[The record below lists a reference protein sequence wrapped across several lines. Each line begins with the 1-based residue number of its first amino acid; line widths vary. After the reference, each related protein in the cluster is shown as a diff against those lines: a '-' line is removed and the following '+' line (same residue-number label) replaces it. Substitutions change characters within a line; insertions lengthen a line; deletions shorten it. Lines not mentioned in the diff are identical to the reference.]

1 MDYQVHTLK
10 PIVDARAPH
19 GKMKYGKCALLT
31 NLHGRDMLTRKYD
44 HLRNR
49 IQNLG
54 SALIAYSGGVDSTL
68 LAFAAHVV
76 LGERCLAVLAI
87 SDVHTAGEIEGARA
101 TARDLG
107 LRLLE
112 VETYELTDPRFR
124 MNPADRCYYC
134 KSEMFGL
141 LRTVA
146 DARGIKWVL
155 DGSNAD
161 DASDHR
167 PGRRAARE
175 YGVAS
180 PLLEVGLHKEEIR
193 TLSRELGLPTWD
205 KPSMACLATRF
216 PYGTPITEDGIERV
230 GRAEQSIRDLG
241 IRQFRVRAHG
251 DVARVEVEP
260 EEMQHAWELREAVS
274 AAVKAAGFTFAAQD
288 LEGYRTGS
296 MNDAL
301 CNDELTLDTS
311 GDEFA

>member
-1 MDYQVHTLK
+1 
-10 PIVDARAPH
+10 
-19 GKMKYGKCALLT
+19 
-31 NLHGRDMLTRKYD
+31 MLTRKYD

-54 SALIAYSGGVDSTL
+54 SALVAYSGGVDSTL
-68 LAFAAHVV
+68 LAFTAHAV
-76 LGERCLAVLAI
+76 LGDKCLAVLAI
-87 SDVHTAGEIEGARA
+87 SDVHTAGEMESARS
-101 TARDLG
+101 TAKELG
-107 LRLLE
+107 LRLHE

-124 MNPADRCYYC
+124 VNPTDRCYYC
-134 KSEMFGL
+134 KSEMFGM

-155 DGSNAD
+155 DGSNTD

-175 YGVAS
+175 YGVVS
-180 PLLEVGLHKEEIR
+180 PLLEVGLHKDEIR
-193 TLSRELGLPTWD
+193 ALSHELGLPTWD

-216 PYGTPITEDGIERV
+216 PYGTPITEEGIERV
-230 GRAEQSIRDLG
+230 GRAEQGIRELG

-260 EEMQHAWELREAVS
+260 EEMQRAWELRDAVT
-274 AAVKAAGFTFAAQD
+274 ATVKAAGFTFAAQD

-301 CNDELTLDTS
+301 SAEELLGPSADELT
-311 GDEFA
+311 

>member
-1 MDYQVHTLK
+1 
-10 PIVDARAPH
+10 
-19 GKMKYGKCALLT
+19 
-31 NLHGRDMLTRKYD
+31 MLTRKYD

-54 SALIAYSGGVDSTL
+54 SALVAYSGGVDSTL
-68 LAFAAHVV
+68 LAFITHVV

-87 SDVHTAGEIEGARA
+87 SDMHIDNEIEDARQ
-101 TARDLG
+101 TARELG
-107 LRLLE
+107 LHLHE
-112 VETYELTDPRFR
+112 VDTHELTDPRFR
-124 MNPADRCYYC
+124 MNPVDRCYYC

-146 DARGIKWVL
+146 SARGIKWVL

-167 PGRRAARE
+167 PGGRAARE
-175 YGVAS
+175 YGVVS
-180 PLLEVGLHKEEIR
+180 PLLEVGLHKDEIR
-193 TLSRELGLPTWD
+193 SLSHELGLPNWN

-216 PYGTPITEDGIERV
+216 PYGTPITEEGIARV
-230 GRAEQSIRDLG
+230 GVAEKGIRDLG

-260 EEMQHAWELREAVS
+260 EEMQRAWELRDAVS
-274 AAVKAAGFTFAAQD
+274 AAIKTAGFTFAAQD

-301 CNDELTLDTS
+301 SGEDLARETS
-311 GDEFA
+311 GDEFT